1 MTGKFFKVIGNPMM
15 VLSVYLYLQICL
27 GLVRMMT
34 FVKEEKY
41 SGNDITYL
49 NDKNIPADDIALGLI
64 ADQILNKTPKQGYLT
79 ISNA

>member
-1 MTGKFFKVIGNPMM
+1 MM

-49 NDKNIPADDIALGLI
+49 NEKNIPADDIAVGLI
-64 ADQILNKTPKQGYLT
+64 ADKILNKTPKQGYLT